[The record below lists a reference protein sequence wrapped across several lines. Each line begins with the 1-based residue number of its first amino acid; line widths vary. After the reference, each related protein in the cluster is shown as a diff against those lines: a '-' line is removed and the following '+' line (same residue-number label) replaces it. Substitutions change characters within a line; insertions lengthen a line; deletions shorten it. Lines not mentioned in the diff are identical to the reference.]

1 VIYYEAPLLVL
12 EIIGIIAALNAL
24 YIGLMFYVST
34 RRNTAEKIADWIVK
48 ILARIFRGPLR
59 SEHLKESAMK
69 ALSMFYEGIAALSV
83 NRMDL
88 VLPLFFQVLA
98 WLFDILIAVLVFL
111 SMGSLNTAISLSA
124 IVIVYTVS
132 IVIHY
137 IPVVSG
143 ELGIMEI
150 VMTSMFT
157 LLGNPQAIA
166 VFAAAT
172 VLIRFLTLWVR
183 LFVGGLIV
191 QIMGIKSLLPF
202 KTESIRSNTK

>member
-1 VIYYEAPLLVL
+1 
-12 EIIGIIAALNAL
+12 
-24 YIGLMFYVST
+24 MFYVST
-34 RRNTAEKIADWIVK
+34 TRETTEKIVDWIVR
-48 ILARIFRGPLR
+48 ILVRIFRGRWKL
-59 SEHLKESAMK
+59 EHLKESAMK
-69 ALSMFYEGIAALSV
+69 ALSMFYEGIATLSG
-83 NRMDL
+83 NPRDL
-88 VLPLFFQVLA
+88 ILPLFFQILA

-111 SMGSLNTAISLSA
+111 SMDSLETTISLSA

-157 LLGNPQAIA
+157 LLGNPQDIA

-172 VLIRFLTLWVR
+172 VLIRVLTLWIR
-183 LFVGGLIV
+183 LLVGGIIV
-191 QIMGIKSLLPF
+191 QILGIKSLILS
-202 KTESIRSNTK
+202 KRSNNSSNIK